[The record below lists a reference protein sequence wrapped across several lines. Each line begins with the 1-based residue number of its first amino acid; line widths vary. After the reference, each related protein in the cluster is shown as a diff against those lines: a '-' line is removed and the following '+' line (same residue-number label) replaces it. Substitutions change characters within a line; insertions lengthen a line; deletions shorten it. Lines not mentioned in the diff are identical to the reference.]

1 MAFLF
6 SALFLYFS
14 PFFSSFFAQSILV
27 TLLVKKEMHVSLN
40 VFLEKSILD
49 DPSIGD
55 GAKNTS
61 SFLHNFFLCGH

>member
-1 MAFLF
+1 
-6 SALFLYFS
+6 
-14 PFFSSFFAQSILV
+14 
-27 TLLVKKEMHVSLN
+27 MHVN

-61 SFLHNFFLCGH
+61 SFLHNFFPMRALIFQFVKITHDVQETFEKHIICQ